1 MDEDVK
7 TSGEIVVYDRPNP
20 CAYLPG
26 QMARLPHRL
35 PVDPLT
41 PEQFDERLAAGDRR
55 SGPLLYR
62 PACPRCSAC
71 EPIRLSLA
79 RFAPRESQRRTK
91 RRGDAWLDVRVRT
104 PIVDARRVEL
114 FNRHREGRGLEHGDG
129 AIDEEGYRQ
138 FLTETCCETVEFAY
152 RHEGRLVAIA
162 IADLGRT
169 SLSAVYCFYEPEFT
183 GLSLGTYS
191 VLRQAE
197 FCQQTGRMHLYLGFY
212 IAQSTHMVYKGEFR
226 PHERLIDGRWVAF
239 G

>member
-1 MDEDVK
+1 MK

-20 CAYLPG
+20 CPYLPG

-62 PACPRCSAC
+62 PACPQCSAC
-71 EPIRLSLA
+71 EPIRLDLG
-79 RFAPRESQRRTK
+79 RFAPRDTQRRAK
-91 RRGDAWLDVRVRT
+91 RRGDQWLEVSIRT
-104 PIVDARRVEL
+104 PIVDARRIDL
-114 FNRHREGRGLEHGDG
+114 FNRHREVRGLEHGDG
-129 AIDEEGYRQ
+129 PIDEEGYQQ

-152 RHEGRLVAIA
+152 RHEGKLVAVA

-169 SLSAVYCFYEPEFT
+169 SLSAVYCFFEPEFP

-197 FCQQTGRMHLYLGFY
+197 FCKQTGRKLLYLGFY
-212 IAQSTHMVYKGEFR
+212 IADSAHMVYKGLFR
-226 PHERLIDGRWVAF
+226 PHERLVNGRWTEF
-239 G
+239 E